1 MQSMTMMGDASPRRT
16 LVLGLGNPILSDDAV
31 GLAVARRLKAELDGD
46 PWVEVDEDFNG
57 GLRLMERLAG
67 YDRAVIIDAIL
78 SGAAPGTV
86 HLLSAGG
93 MPTQR
98 TVCAHDV
105 SLPTALAMGR
115 RGGLPLPETAE
126 IHVIAIEAADVMTF
140 GEELTPAVAA
150 AVPLAVQAARQ
161 ALQGDAHA

>member
-1 MQSMTMMGDASPRRT
+1 MTMSGGASPRRT

-31 GLAVARRLKAELDGD
+31 GLEVARRLKAELAGV
-46 PWVEVDEDFNG
+46 PGVEVDEDFNG

-67 YDRAVIIDAIL
+67 YDRAVIVDAIV

-86 HLLSAGG
+86 HLLTAGD

-105 SLPTALAMGR
+105 SLPTALALGR
-115 RGGLPLPETAE
+115 RSGLHLPETSE
-126 IHVIAIEAADVMTF
+126 IHVIAVEAADVMTF
-140 GEELTPAVAA
+140 SEELTPAVAA

-161 ALQGDAHA
+161 ALQGDTQA

>member
-1 MQSMTMMGDASPRRT
+1 LPRRT
-16 LVLGLGNPILSDDAV
+16 LILGLGNPILSDDAV
-31 GLAVARRLKAELDGD
+31 GLQVARCLKVELAGD

-67 YDRAVIIDAIL
+67 YDRAVIVDAIV

-115 RGGLPLPETAE
+115 RGGLSLPETAE